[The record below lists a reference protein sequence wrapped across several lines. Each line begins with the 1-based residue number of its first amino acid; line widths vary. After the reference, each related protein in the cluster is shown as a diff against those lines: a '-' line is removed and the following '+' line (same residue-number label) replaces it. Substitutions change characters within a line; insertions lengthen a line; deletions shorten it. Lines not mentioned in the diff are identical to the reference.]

1 LDGEALSSFESA
13 IGLGSNMASEAD
25 LRSSGRPGK
34 AHRPAMPRN
43 LRNSIGVDPEDELGR
58 LCMSVRLQIAAMV
71 FMMVQAVLFG
81 AGMVA
86 ILLTSAQSDAMT
98 AMPTMIA
105 VSCVAS
111 AAIAWLIAPRL
122 RQRYWRAK
130 GCDGDLISG

>member
-1 LDGEALSSFESA
+1 
-13 IGLGSNMASEAD
+13 
-25 LRSSGRPGK
+25 
-34 AHRPAMPRN
+34 
-43 LRNSIGVDPEDELGR
+43 
-58 LCMSVRLQIAAMV
+58 MSVRLQIAAMV

-98 AMPTMIA
+98 AIPAMIA
-105 VSCVAS
+105 VSFLAS

-130 GCDGDLISG
+130 SSDGDLISG